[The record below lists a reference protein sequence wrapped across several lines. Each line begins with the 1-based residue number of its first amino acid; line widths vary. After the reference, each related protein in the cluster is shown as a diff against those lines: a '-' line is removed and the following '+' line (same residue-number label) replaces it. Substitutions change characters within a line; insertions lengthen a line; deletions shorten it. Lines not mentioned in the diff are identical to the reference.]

1 MTVITFKKQKHC
13 LMCNK
18 LFEYTQPT
26 TKYCSN
32 ACKCRAYQIRVKA
45 GQKVK
50 HITQSIEP
58 PEEFM
63 TDSESYVEQI
73 EQLTNYVKY
82 LHTQIHVLFKE
93 KSQEREQLME
103 AHLTQMEEIMK
114 AQTKQIQTLH
124 DHYQRKL
131 GNSDSPGQ
139 EQDSGINENVA
150 LAIANIAEAFFK
162 K

>member
-1 MTVITFKKQKHC
+1 
-13 LMCNK
+13 
-18 LFEYTQPT
+18 
-26 TKYCSN
+26 
-32 ACKCRAYQIRVKA
+32 
-45 GQKVK
+45 VK
-50 HITQSIEP
+50 HITQSIDP

-63 TDSESYVEQI
+63 TETESYVEQI

-114 AQTKQIQTLH
+114 AQTKEIQTLH
-124 DHYQRKL
+124 DHYQRRL
-131 GNSDSPGQ
+131 GEVSSSGQ
-139 EQDSGINENVA
+139 VDDQGINENMVVA
-150 LAIANIAEAFFK
+150 LANIAEAFFK

>member
-1 MTVITFKKQKHC
+1 MTVKTFKKEKHC

-32 ACKCRAYQIRVKA
+32 ACKCRSYQIRVKA

-50 HITQSIEP
+50 HITPSIDP

-82 LHTQIHVLFKE
+82 LHTQIHALFQE

-103 AHLTQMEEIMK
+103 AHI
-114 AQTKQIQTLH
+114 KQIQTLH
-124 DHYQRKL
+124 DHYQRRL
-131 GNSDSPGQ
+131 GEVSSPGQ
-139 EQDSGINENVA
+139 VDDQGINENMVVA
-150 LAIANIAEAFFK
+150 LANIAEAFFK